1 MKIYKETYYSL
12 IASCPSAPWEAG
24 GIIGGSAD
32 IITELLPDHAGGEY
46 GKYTP
51 DTKMIEDTIA
61 LWAERKIIF
70 KGIYHSHY
78 PKNNVLSQTDME
90 YIKKIMRSVNSI
102 YSFLYF
108 PIIIPQKSIT
118 SYKAEFKNGEI
129 VITKDKIDV
138 IG

>member
-1 MKIYKETYYSL
+1 
-12 IASCPSAPWEAG
+12 
-24 GIIGGSAD
+24 
-32 IITELLPDHAGGEY
+32 
-46 GKYTP
+46 
-51 DTKMIEDTIA
+51 MIEDTIA